1 MLLLRGAWCCCIKS
15 CGDDN
20 QDSDDLSWTIL
31 SAGFETRIDLD
42 VKTRPRELE
51 VKTNA
56 EATGKTARTCRREL
70 APKPQ
75 LCISNVP

>member
-1 MLLLRGAWCCCIKS
+1 MDNFV
-15 CGDDN
+15 CGC
-20 QDSDDLSWTIL
+20 
-31 SAGFETRIDLD
+31 ETRIYLD
-42 VKTRPRELE
+42 VKTRPWELE

-75 LCISNVP
+75 LCISNVLWFCQSGSTGLKQLKA